1 MQSEPIT
8 ILDLFSGIGGF
19 SYASERLVGG
29 FNTEAF
35 CEIDPFCQKVLKKN
49 FPNIPIYDD
58 VRKLK
63 DDTTRLGRINIVCGG
78 FPCQPFSAASENG
91 TFKRKGVEDERFL
104 WGEMF
109 EIAQKVRAD
118 WIIGENVDGLINMGL
133 DQILSQLEDNNYTTR
148 VFNIPASAVGANHQR
163 NRLWIVANSDSSHRA
178 RNGISSRM
186 EKKQQFD
193 LQNFRVR
200 EYPFPDWQGESRI
213 HREHDGLSKGMDS
226 IRRKRLKALGN
237 SIVPQVSA
245 HIFQAIKHIYK
256 MEGEA
261 NEKNIQRS

>member
-1 MQSEPIT
+1 MEKIK

-19 SYASERLVGG
+19 SYAAEQLVGG
-29 FNTEAF
+29 YKTEAF

-49 FPNIPIYDD
+49 FPNVPIYDD

-78 FPCQPFSAASENG
+78 FPCQPFSLASS
-91 TFKRKGVEDERFL
+91 TRKGTEDDRFL

-118 WIIGENVDGLINMGL
+118 WIIGENVNGLVNMGL

-148 VFNIPASAVGANHQR
+148 VFNIPATAAGANHQR
-163 NRLWIVANSDSSHRA
+163 NRLWIIANSNSTHRA
-178 RNGISSRM
+178 RNGMSGRL
-186 EKKQQFD
+186 EKTQQFN
-193 LQNFRVR
+193 LQNFNPR
-200 EYPFPDWQGESRI
+200 EYEFTKWKGESRI
-213 HREHDGLSKGMDS
+213 YREHDGLSKGMDR

-237 SIVPQVSA
+237 SIVPQVVA
-245 HIFQAIKHIYK
+245 RIFEGIKVIY
-256 MEGEA
+256 EQT
-261 NEKNIQRS
+261 NV

>member
-29 FNTEAF
+29 FKTEAF

-78 FPCQPFSAASENG
+78 FPCQPFSLASS
-91 TFKRKGVEDERFL
+91 TRKGTEDDRFL

-109 EIAQKVRAD
+109 EIAQNVRAD
-118 WIIGENVDGLINMGL
+118 WIIGENVNGLVNMGL
-133 DQILSQLEDNNYTTR
+133 DQILSQLEDNNYSTR
-148 VFNIPASAVGANHQR
+148 VFNIPASAVGAEHLRQ
-163 NRLWIVANSDSSHRA
+163 RLWIVAHSNCSSSTRK
-178 RNGISSRM
+178 RISSRL
-186 EKKQQFD
+186 EETRQFD
-193 LQNFRVR
+193 SFDFEARK
-200 EYPFPDWQGESRI
+200 YPFPNWQGESRI

-256 MEGEA
+256 MEGKA
-261 NEKNIQRS
+261 NEEDI